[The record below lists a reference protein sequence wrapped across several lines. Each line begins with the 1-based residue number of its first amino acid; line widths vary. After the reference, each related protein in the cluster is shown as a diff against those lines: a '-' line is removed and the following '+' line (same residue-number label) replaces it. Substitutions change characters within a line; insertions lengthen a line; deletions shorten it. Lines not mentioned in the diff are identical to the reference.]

1 MPSWFQTFKCPKCW
15 KDRKCSEM
23 WRRAAI
29 CLVQSSKEV
38 PKKKFHVLTVINTLL
53 QLFSFMLSLL
63 VKLAR
68 TGNRKWTTSSHVW
81 PQIQY
86 YNTPSPSPDS
96 PLLFLPQ
103 KHTNIQSQL
112 FVYCVW
118 MCTEAELQSEVR
130 QWAELRPHWRLSLTD
145 NTVWGRDRLWPCGG
159 GTARTL
165 LCSSPFTL
173 FFFLLPDSLTD
184 RRRLG
189 SCFLRLISSSFL
201 SSTVSRS
208 SFERKKRETEK
219 NLFMWK
225 KRKIK
230 LLEGCLCRGHH
241 GNPYQPNP
249 FNVNASSSVALLSK
263 ACGGQKKSCSVCAL
277 SG

>member
-96 PLLFLPQ
+96 PVLFLPQ

-159 GTARTL
+159 GTAHTL

-173 FFFLLPDSLTD
+173 FFFYFPIPSQTAA
-184 RRRLG
+184 
-189 SCFLRLISSSFL
+189 
-201 SSTVSRS
+201 V
-208 SFERKKRETEK
+208 
-219 NLFMWK
+219 
-225 KRKIK
+225 
-230 LLEGCLCRGHH
+230 
-241 GNPYQPNP
+241 
-249 FNVNASSSVALLSK
+249 
-263 ACGGQKKSCSVCAL
+263 
-277 SG
+277 

>member
-1 MPSWFQTFKCPKCW
+1 MNYIFSCVTTNTILQYTFTLPRFPPS
-15 KDRKCSEM
+15 
-23 WRRAAI
+23 I
-29 CLVQSSKEV
+29 
-38 PKKKFHVLTVINTLL
+38 
-53 QLFSFMLSLL
+53 
-63 VKLAR
+63 
-68 TGNRKWTTSSHVW
+68 
-81 PQIQY
+81 
-86 YNTPSPSPDS
+86 PSPET
-96 PLLFLPQ
+96 
-103 KHTNIQSQL
+103 HTNIQSQL

-173 FFFLLPDSLTD
+173 FFFFTSRFPHRPPPSRQLLSPSDLLELFEFN
-184 RRRLG
+184 RLALQ
-189 SCFLRLISSSFL
+189 FW
-201 SSTVSRS
+201 
-208 SFERKKRETEK
+208 KKEKGNGK

-230 LLEGCLCRGHH
+230 LLEGCLSRGHH

-249 FNVNASSSVALLSK
+249 FNVNASSSVTLLSK
-263 ACGGQKKSCSVCAL
+263 ACRGQKKSCSVCAL
-277 SG
+277 RG

>member
-29 CLVQSSKEV
+29 SLVQSSKEV

-68 TGNRKWTTSSHVW
+68 TGNRKWTTSSYVW

-173 FFFLLPDSLTD
+173 FFFFTSRFPHRPPPSRQLLSPSDLLELFEFN
-184 RRRLG
+184 RLALQ
-189 SCFLRLISSSFL
+189 F
-201 SSTVSRS
+201 
-208 SFERKKRETEK
+208 
-219 NLFMWK
+219 WK
-225 KRKIK
+225 KEK
-230 LLEGCLCRGHH
+230 
-241 GNPYQPNP
+241 GN
-249 FNVNASSSVALLSK
+249 
-263 ACGGQKKSCSVCAL
+263 GKKSFYVKKKEDKTFGGLPLQGSPRQPLPAQ
-277 SG
+277 SF

>member
-1 MPSWFQTFKCPKCW
+1 MPSWFQTFKCW

-103 KHTNIQSQL
+103 KHTYIQSQL

-159 GTARTL
+159 GTAHTL

-263 ACGGQKKSCSVCAL
+263 ARRGQKKSCSVCAL